1 MMWLTCGLCSV
12 SYREG
17 SEDANNP
24 GNNLYV
30 TGLSMRVSEKDLM
43 EHFSKEGKVCLY
55 LPGDL

>member
-1 MMWLTCGLCSV
+1 MN
-12 SYREG
+12 YREG
-17 SEDANNP
+17 SADANNP

-43 EHFSKEGKVCLY
+43 EHFSKEGKVRVF

>member
-1 MMWLTCGLCSV
+1 MWLSFGLCSV
-12 SYREG
+12 SNREG

-43 EHFSKEGKVCLY
+43 EHFSKEGKVCLL

>member
-1 MMWLTCGLCSV
+1 MWLTCGLCSV
-12 SYREG
+12 SNREG

-43 EHFSKEGKVCLY
+43 EHFSKEGKVCLL